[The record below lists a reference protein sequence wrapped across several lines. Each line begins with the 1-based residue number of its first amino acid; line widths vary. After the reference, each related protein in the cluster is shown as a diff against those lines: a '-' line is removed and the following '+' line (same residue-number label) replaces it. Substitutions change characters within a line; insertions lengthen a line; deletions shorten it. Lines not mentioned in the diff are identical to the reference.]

1 MEVVGGLC
9 TGDNYKDLEYIFF
22 RIWLC
27 TFSGTSYL
35 NMQILEKND
44 FSLRFLLM
52 LGFKMFQYINTLK
65 VVD

>member
-1 MEVVGGLC
+1 M
-9 TGDNYKDLEYIFF
+9 
-22 RIWLC
+22 C

-52 LGFKMFQYINTLK
+52 LGFKMLQYINTLK
-65 VVD
+65 VVDQKCILILQFQILKKINFG